1 MSETIILIAVMSNLI
16 LTPVIQ
22 YLLSSR
28 CYEVDCCCIKCKRTP
43 IDMEI
48 EDVKNIGNQEQK

>member
-1 MSETIILIAVMSNLI
+1 MSETIILIAVLSNMV

-28 CYEVDCCCIKCKRTP
+28 CYEVDCCCIKCKRNP
-43 IDMEI
+43 LDMGI
-48 EDVKNIGNQEQK
+48 EDVQNIGHKDQK

>member
-1 MSETIILIAVMSNLI
+1 MSETIILVAVLSNMI

-28 CYEVDCCCIKCKRTP
+28 CYEVDCCCIKCKRNP
-43 IDMEI
+43 IDMDI
-48 EDVKNIGNQEQK
+48 EDVKDMKNKEQK